1 MQPITTS
8 SVKPFS
14 SSRTLLTQK
23 PIAQG
28 MVSSQSPVV
37 FTVLP
42 SLCDPPAEWLP
53 ILWITD
59 NISAG
64 NLHPVHIITNYQMI
78 SGARCVNLL
87 ELSHGS
93 RRGTLNKRNLG
104 FHRVEAT
111 SPRSMAGGLVHSEGK
126 AFRIFLS
133 FFTVVVERVVVPTT
147 PNTRI

>member
-1 MQPITTS
+1 MKT
-8 SVKPFS
+8 FS
-14 SSRTLLTQK
+14 SSRTLLTQR

-42 SLCDPPAEWLP
+42 SLCDSPAEWLL
-53 ILWITD
+53 ILWITG
-59 NISAG
+59 NMSAG
-64 NLHPVHIITNYQMI
+64 NLQPVHIMTNYQMI

-93 RRGTLNKRNLG
+93 RRGTLNKRSLG

-111 SPRSMAGGLVHSEGK
+111 SPNHRQEAWFILRERHLEFFFLFYCSGRESSRAIASSYNSEH
-126 AFRIFLS
+126 
-133 FFTVVVERVVVPTT
+133 
-147 PNTRI
+147 